1 LNLPGLDT
9 VLQVW
14 DGRVDFA
21 IPVWA
26 DDRIGGLLNKSAVDE
41 VDIHIDV
48 SYQACDDKACRL
60 PQSERLTLRV
70 PTALHVGHAMAGRM
84 GGAVTTEMNSGKHMK
99 KMVSRGLLRSPIKG
113 IRYLKESMA
122 ALRNGP
128 AMKRPTTAEKK
139 Q

>member
-1 LNLPGLDT
+1 MSMTTEPKCDLSKRTDQQNIHRLNQQLN
-9 VLQVW
+9 
-14 DGRVDFA
+14 A
-21 IPVWA
+21 IW
-26 DDRIGGLLNKSAVDE
+26 RIGDRDE
-41 VDIHIDV
+41 CSI
-48 SYQACDDKACRL
+48 K
-60 PQSERLTLRV
+60 
-70 PTALHVGHAMAGRM
+70 HVGHAMAGRM